1 MVIFLPFLIQR
12 GIMTKTTLIDYWD
25 DISVQYQMYM
35 QSVRQM
41 ADAYAIKHGT
51 KPRFCIKTFGCQM
64 NEHDSEKLNAM
75 LVQMGYLA
83 TDVAEEAQIIIYNT
97 CCVRENA
104 ELKVF
109 GHLGSLKPLKLNNK
123 DIFIAVCGC
132 MMQQPHIVE
141 QIKKTYS
148 HVDLVFGTHNLHTF
162 PRLLQQA
169 LNSDEILI
177 EVWQNE
183 NSIVESMPVTRK
195 KSLKAFVNIMYG
207 CNNFCTFCIVPYT
220 RGRERSR
227 LPKDILKEVKQ
238 LIKDGVKEI
247 MLLGQNVNSYGF
259 DFVEQYTFPQ
269 LLTDIDAIAED
280 CRIRFMTPHPK
291 DLSPDLIDCLRDL
304 PSVCEYIHLPV
315 QAGSDGLLKH
325 MNRKYTRQD
334 YLDKVALLKQKVPN
348 VAISTDIII
357 GFPGETE
364 ADVDALINLIEI
376 VQYDSA
382 FTFIYS
388 RREGTPAAKMPNQ
401 IDEKI
406 KHRRFD
412 RMLKAL
418 NDMIIENN
426 KKTIGQQHNVLV
438 EAKTRD
444 QKYLMGRTRN
454 NKVINFSGDET
465 LIGQFVDVEITDAK
479 NFSLY
484 GKLC

>member
-1 MVIFLPFLIQR
+1 MA
-12 GIMTKTTLIDYWD
+12 KTTTIEYWD
-25 DISVQYQMYM
+25 DISIQYQMHM

-41 ADAYAIKHGT
+41 ADSYTLKHGI
-51 KPRFCIKTFGCQM
+51 KPRFCIKTYGCQM

-83 TDVAEEAQIIIYNT
+83 TDIVEEAQLIIYNT

-109 GHLGSLKPLKLNNK
+109 GHLGSLKPLKQKKK
-123 DIFIAVCGC
+123 DLFIAVCGC

-141 QIKKTYS
+141 QIKKSYS
-148 HVDLVFGTHNLHTF
+148 HVDLVFGTHNLHAF

-169 LNSDEILI
+169 INSERIMV
-177 EVWQNE
+177 EVWQDE
-183 NSIVESMPVTRK
+183 KSIIESMPVIRK

-227 LPKDILKEVKQ
+227 LPRDILKEVKQ
-238 LIKDGVKEI
+238 LIKEGVKEI
-247 MLLGQNVNSYGF
+247 MLLGQNVNSYGL
-259 DFVEQYTFPQ
+259 DFAEPYTFAR
-269 LLTDIDAIAED
+269 LLTDINAIAED

-291 DLSPDLIDCLRDL
+291 DLSPALIDSLRDL
-304 PSVCEYIHLPV
+304 SNVCEYIHLPV
-315 QAGSDGLLKH
+315 QAGSDRLLKR

-364 ADVDALINLIEI
+364 EDVDALIDLIKTVE
-376 VQYDSA
+376 YDSA

-388 RREGTPAAKMPNQ
+388 RREGTPAAKMDNQ
-401 IDEKI
+401 IDESI
-406 KHRRFD
+406 KHQRFD

-418 NDMIIENN
+418 NNVIIENN
-426 KKTIGQQHNVLV
+426 QKTVGQRHAVLV
-438 EAKTRD
+438 EGKTRNN
-444 QKYLMGRTRN
+444 KYLMGRARN
-454 NKVINFSGDET
+454 NKVINFSGDDS
-465 LIGQFVDVEITDAK
+465 LIGQFVEVEITHAE

-484 GKLC
+484 GKQCQ

>member
-1 MVIFLPFLIQR
+1 
-12 GIMTKTTLIDYWD
+12 MTKTTVIDYWD
-25 DISVQYQMYM
+25 DISIQYQMYM
-35 QSVRQM
+35 QSVRQL
-41 ADAYAIKHGT
+41 ADAYTIEHGT

-64 NEHDSEKLNAM
+64 NEHDSEKINAM
-75 LVQMGYLA
+75 LVKMGYLA
-83 TDVAEEAQIIIYNT
+83 TEVTEEAQIIIYNT

-109 GHLGSLKPLKLNNK
+109 GHLGALKPLKQKRNDL
-123 DIFIAVCGC
+123 IIAVCGC

-141 QIKKTYS
+141 QIKKTYR
-148 HVDLVFGTHNLHTF
+148 HVDLVFGTHNLHAF

-169 LNSDEILI
+169 ISSDDILV
-177 EVWQNE
+177 EVWDNE
-183 NSIVESMPVTRK
+183 KSIVERMPVIRK
-195 KSLKAFVNIMYG
+195 KTLKAFVNIMYG

-227 LPKDILKEVKQ
+227 LPKDIIAEIKQ

-247 MLLGQNVNSYGF
+247 MLLGQNVNSYGLNF
-259 DFVEQYTFPQ
+259 DEPYSFAR
-269 LLTDIDAIAED
+269 LLADINAIAED

-291 DLSPDLIDCLRDL
+291 DLSPELIDSLANL
-304 PSVCEYIHLPV
+304 SNVCEYIHLPV
-315 QAGSDGLLKH
+315 QAGSDGLLKR

-334 YLDKVALLKQKVPN
+334 YLAKVALLKEKVPN

-364 ADVDALINLIEI
+364 ADVDALIDLIKTVE
-376 VQYDSA
+376 YDSA

-388 RREGTPAAKMPNQ
+388 KREGTPAAKMANQ

-406 KHRRFD
+406 KHKRFD

-418 NDMIIENN
+418 NDVIIENN
-426 KKTIGQQHNVLV
+426 KKAVGQQHSVLV
-438 EAKTRD
+438 EGKTRD
-444 QKYLMGRTRN
+444 DQYLMGRTRN
-454 NKVINFSGDET
+454 NKVINFAGDAA
-465 LIGQFVDVEITDAK
+465 LIGQFVDIEITAAK

-484 GKLC
+484 GKQL

>member
-1 MVIFLPFLIQR
+1 
-12 GIMTKTTLIDYWD
+12 MTKTTLINYWN
-25 DISVQYQMYM
+25 DISIQYQMYM
-35 QSVRQM
+35 QSIRQM
-41 ADAYAIKHGT
+41 ADAYEIEHGT

-64 NEHDSEKLNAM
+64 NEHDSEKINAM
-75 LVQMGYLA
+75 LVQMGYSA
-83 TDVAEEAQIIIYNT
+83 TYVTEEAQLIIYNT

-104 ELKVF
+104 EMKVF
-109 GHLGSLKPLKLNNK
+109 GHLGALKPLKQKRDDL
-123 DIFIAVCGC
+123 FIAVCGC

-148 HVDLVFGTHNLHTF
+148 HVDLVFGTHNLHAF

-169 LNSDEILI
+169 MNSDDILV
-177 EVWQNE
+177 EVWENE
-183 NSIVESMPVTRK
+183 KSIVEDMPVIRK

-238 LIKDGVKEI
+238 LIREGVKEI
-247 MLLGQNVNSYGF
+247 MLLGQNVNSYGL
-259 DFVEQYTFPQ
+259 DFAEPYSFAD
-269 LLTDIDAIAED
+269 LLADINTIAED

-291 DLSPDLIDCLRDL
+291 DLSPALIAGISDL
-304 PSVCEYIHLPV
+304 SNVCEYIHLPV
-315 QAGSDGLLKH
+315 QAGSDALLKR
-325 MNRKYTRQD
+325 MNRRYSRQD

-364 ADVDALINLIEI
+364 ADVDDLIDLIKL

-388 RREGTPAAKMPNQ
+388 RREGTPAAKMDNQ

-406 KHRRFD
+406 KHKRFD

-418 NDMIIENN
+418 NEVIIEKN
-426 KKTIGQQHNVLV
+426 KKSIGQRHTVLV
-438 EAKTRD
+438 EGKTRD
-444 QKYLMGRTRN
+444 GHFLMGRARN
-454 NKVINFSGDET
+454 NKVINFGGDQA

-484 GKLC
+484 GKQL